1 LQPDV
6 PARVRCVV
14 LVVMIDTV
22 PITPGFCFEYDG
34 SMNPFPGIGE
44 IPRGSFRKTTLFH
57 KISGSP
63 SFSPGQTVTCRGGTC
78 VHQPGYCRC
87 SEGFEAGEI
96 LSWFEVNPLLSRH
109 APKPQPPSPPPP
121 SPSDRPK
128 DAANADRI
136 STFQIGRELNE
147 GVPQSPSGVVLRPR
161 TTRGGS
167 LFQGAWMIR
176 AAI

>member
-1 LQPDV
+1 MQPDV

-44 IPRGSFRKTTLFH
+44 IPPGSFRKTTLFH

-78 VHQPGYCRC
+78 VHQPGYCHC
-87 SEGFEAGEI
+87 SEGLEAGDI

-109 APKPQPPSPPPP
+109 APKPLPQGYRRQAPAIVLGIPQMPTGSQPFKSVE
-121 SPSDRPK
+121 S
-128 DAANADRI
+128 
-136 STFQIGRELNE
+136 
-147 GVPQSPSGVVLRPR
+147 
-161 TTRGGS
+161 
-167 LFQGAWMIR
+167 
-176 AAI
+176 